1 MPKQGEIS
9 YLKNI
14 GKEGVDHASNKP
26 FSDANCGKFLMDL
39 GAIFQLLPPSPAKL
53 LDLGCGTGWTSCM
66 FAKRGYDVTAQDIS
80 PDMIDCAKK
89 NKAKEGLQSINFI
102 VSDYEDMNFD
112 SEFDCAVFYDSLHHA
127 VDEEAALRMVYK
139 ALKPSGICV
148 AVEPGRGHDKNKIS
162 REAVKKYNVTEK
174 EMHPGKVSKIAREIG
189 FSSQRLLSRITHIG
203 EAIYAR
209 PDRPILRSA
218 FRFEILRNL
227 AAIYIILFKRRSHGI
242 TVLIK

>member
-14 GKEGVDHASNKP
+14 GKEGIDHASNKP
-26 FSDANCGKFLMDL
+26 FSDANCGKYLMDL
-39 GAIFQLLPPSPAKL
+39 GAIFQLLPPPPAKP

-66 FAKRGYDVTAQDIS
+66 FAKRGYDVAAQDIC
-80 PDMIDCAKK
+80 PDMIDCANK
-89 NKAKEGLQSINFI
+89 NKLKEGLQSVNFI
-102 VSDYEDMNFD
+102 VLDYEDMNFD

-139 ALKPSGICV
+139 ALKPGGICV
-148 AVEPGRGHDKNKIS
+148 AVEPGKGHEKNEIS

-174 EMHPGKVSKIAREIG
+174 EMHPGKVSKIARKIG
-189 FSSQRLLSRITHIG
+189 FSSHRILPRIIYIG
-203 EAIYAR
+203 KAIYER
-209 PDRPILRSA
+209 PDKPILRSV

-227 AAIYIILFKRRSHGI
+227 AAIYIMLFGRRNHGI
-242 TVLIK
+242 TVLTK